1 MLSRHLQT
9 SALLPTLLK
18 LRHQTLAVAWSGG
31 VDSTA
36 LLLMLKQAG
45 FRLQAWHIDHAWH
58 AHSAAHATTLQ
69 ALAEQLAVPFFSR
82 RLPSPS
88 GKNRE
93 AEARQRRYAMWQAM
107 ASEHGVRHMMLAH
120 HADDQA
126 ETVCMR
132 MLQGA
137 GVQGCCGMA
146 AQRRLGAQLTLY
158 RPLLHIRK
166 QQLQQLVTS
175 ANIPVVDDPSNQDT
189 SLRRN
194 YIRHRLFPTMQG
206 AGHDPCKLYLGLQR
220 QAWRYWRQ
228 IEQSLARIPLQQCD
242 EGVSMNWHVWIGQS
256 AAVRAALL
264 QRMMSTLHGEGRC
277 LGRRH
282 ILLAEQWLQQ
292 GGNNGIDL
300 AGCRLSHRREQLLLQ
315 TNKKY

>member
-9 SALLPTLLK
+9 SALLPALLK
-18 LRHQTLAVAWSGG
+18 LRQQTLAVAWSGG

-36 LLLMLKQAG
+36 LLLMLQQAG

-58 AHSAAHATTLQ
+58 AHSASQTAILQ
-69 ALAEQLAVPFFSR
+69 ALARQLTIPFFSR
-82 RLPSPS
+82 RLPPPS

-93 AEARQRRYAMWQAM
+93 AEARQGRYAMWQAM
-107 ASEHGVRHMMLAH
+107 ASENGVEHIILAH

-158 RPLLHIRK
+158 RPLLHLRK
-166 QQLQQLVTS
+166 QQLQQLIAS
-175 ANIPVVDDPSNQDT
+175 ANIPVMDDPSNQDT

-194 YIRHRLFPTMQG
+194 YIRHRLFPAMQE
-206 AGHDPCKLYLGLQR
+206 AGHDPYRLYLGFQR
-220 QAWRYWRQ
+220 QALRYWQ
-228 IEQSLARIPLQQCD
+228 QVEQLLACIPLQQHG
-242 EGVSMNWHVWIGQS
+242 ESVSMDWHTWISHS
-256 AAVRAALL
+256 AAIRAALL
-264 QRMMSTLHGEGRC
+264 QHMMSTLYGEGRC

-300 AGCRLSHRREQLLLQ
+300 AGCRLSHRRTRLLLQ
-315 TNKKY
+315 AGKKH